1 MRKSPAYDWNGAKT
15 RLTAHLPDDLVAA
28 IQRAAMVRGQ
38 TLSVWVQR
46 AAEQAL
52 RAQEKRR

>member
-1 MRKSPAYDWNGAKT
+1 MSTAIKSWEGAKT
-15 RLTAHLPDDLVAA
+15 RLTVYLPDDMHAA
-28 IQRAAMVRGQ
+28 IQRAAMLQGQ
-38 TLSVWVQR
+38 TLSVWIQR